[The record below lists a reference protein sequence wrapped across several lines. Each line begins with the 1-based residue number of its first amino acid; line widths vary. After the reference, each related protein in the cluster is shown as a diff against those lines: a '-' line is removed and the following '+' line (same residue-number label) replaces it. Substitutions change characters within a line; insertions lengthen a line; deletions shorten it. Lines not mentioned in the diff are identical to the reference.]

1 MKHKMRLVIFSF
13 LLSAVMA
20 VPLTVPIPA
29 LAQDGSSMGEMRK
42 KRYRYRKR
50 KHRVQLGGFLKP
62 WSKDDKDR
70 NLSFNLD
77 ALYGYNAGYFELGPN
92 AGISRMERK
101 LNFHAGGWV
110 EVNFIKNTR
119 KKKFVP
125 SLGIRVNHLTEEKRD
140 HYLDVHIPYVSL
152 KYFPASRTGLVLN
165 IGYNL
170 ATKYKSFFRNMRH
183 EVFAS
188 LNYVHYF
195 HQ

>member
-1 MKHKMRLVIFSF
+1 MNHKMSVVIFSF
-13 LLSAVMA
+13 LLSAVMV
-20 VPLTVPIPA
+20 VPLSVPVPV

-50 KHRVQLGGFLKP
+50 KHRVQLGGVLKP
-62 WSKDDKDR
+62 WSNDKER
-70 NLSFNLD
+70 NLNFKLD

-92 AGISRMERK
+92 AGVSKMKRRE
-101 LNFHAGGWV
+101 LNFHAGAWFEG
-110 EVNFIKNTR
+110 NFIKNTR

-125 SLGIRVNHLTEEKRD
+125 ALGIRVNHLTEKKAD
-140 HYLDVHIPYVSL
+140 HYLDLHVPYVSL

-170 ATKYKSFFRNMRH
+170 TTKYKSFFKGMRH